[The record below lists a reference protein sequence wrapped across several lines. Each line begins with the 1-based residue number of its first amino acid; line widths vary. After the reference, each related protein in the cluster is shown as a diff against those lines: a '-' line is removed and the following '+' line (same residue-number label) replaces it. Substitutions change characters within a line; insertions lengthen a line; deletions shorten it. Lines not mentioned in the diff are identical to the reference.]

1 MQRDKIITSLLF
13 GKILEIIILYIR
25 NINVSLTSTN

>member
-1 MQRDKIITSLLF
+1 MQRDRIITLF